1 MIEQQKGEREH
12 FYENSNRLIDKN
24 VIYMPIHAHK
34 SRVQQ
39 TFEEIE
45 MVELNSAGSGGGGQG
60 VVTGSSG
67 VGAGVG
73 RAGVMETQV
82 RGQWYRVFVSLED
95 DYLSIT
101 LDESCENASS
111 LNGNINNNNIDS
123 LNDPDVPDSVANQK
137 RVVRVVKSDNN
148 GLGISI
154 KGGKEN
160 KMPILISKIF
170 KGMAADATEQLYV
183 GDAILAVNGED
194 LREATHDE
202 AVKALK
208 RAGKVV
214 ELEVKYLREVTPYF
228 RKASIIQ
235 EVGWELQR
243 GFLSAA
249 PPPPK
254 SPPRADTRY
263 LPLQLCRLTRSHPS
277 SDPEGRT
284 LELHSP
290 DGVHECW
297 LRALDTTE
305 ANAWFNALHSAL
317 AALTQKALRLASAL
331 PDPPQLQHIGWL
343 ARRHCL
349 QLQNG
354 RGSSESSED
363 GAGSSASTSR
373 GAGSGFGLGLPG
385 GCSGGWRSVFGAV
398 SGRELRL
405 YECAPW
411 SPEAWAS
418 PSITCPL
425 IATRLVSS
433 STPRQ
438 GEAAASSSSS
448 SGTSGTQHGGTFA
461 VRVGTIDGVVTHHL
475 RAETRR
481 DLATWA
487 RAIVQ
492 GCHTAAHS
500 LREYAVRCVWQGRSC
515 QLVVNHE
522 EGFALYAAGSRS
534 LGNGVSP
541 GSAPAPLWRRSFDKL
556 RLSADD
562 GNRLLWLDFEGEDGE
577 IEKRILLQELD
588 LESCPKPIVFV
599 LHNFLSAKIHR
610 LGLTA

>member
-1 MIEQQKGEREH
+1 MAC
-12 FYENSNRLIDKN
+12 D
-24 VIYMPIHAHK
+24 
-34 SRVQQ
+34 VQRAAC
-39 TFEEIE
+39 EEIE
-45 MVELNSAGSGGGGQG
+45 MVELSGTGSGQSSGMG
-60 VVTGSSG
+60 VLGVLGVGLGAVSAATSSASTTSTTGSSS
-67 VGAGVG
+67 ATALG
-73 RAGVMETQV
+73 RAGVLETQV

-95 DYLSIT
+95 DYLSIS
-101 LDESCENASS
+101 LDESCENAGA

-137 RVVRVVKSDNN
+137 RIVRVVKSDNN

-243 GFLSAA
+243 GFLSAT

-263 LPLQLCRLTRSHPS
+263 LPLQLCRLTRAHPS
-277 SDPEGRT
+277 SDPEGRI

-297 LRALDTTE
+297 LRANDNAE
-305 ANAWFNALHSAL
+305 ANVWFNALHSAL
-317 AALTQKALRLASAL
+317 AALTLKALRLASVL

-349 QLQNG
+349 QNG
-354 RGSSESSED
+354 RASSESSED

-373 GAGSGFGLGLPG
+373 GAGSGFGLGG
-385 GCSGGWRSVFGAV
+385 GCTGGWRSVFGAV

-433 STPRQ
+433 PSRQ
-438 GEAAASSSSS
+438 TEANSSSSVA
-448 SGTSGTQHGGTFA
+448 TQQHGAAAFA

-481 DLATWA
+481 DLAAWA

-492 GCHTAAHS
+492 GCHAAAHS
-500 LREYAVRCVWQGRSC
+500 LREYAVRCVWQGRAC

-522 EGFALYAAGSRS
+522 EGFMLYAAGTRGVA
-534 LGNGVSP
+534 GNGISP
-541 GSAPAPLWRRSFDKL
+541 GSPPTPLWRRSFDKL
-556 RLSADD
+556 RMSADD
-562 GNRLLWLDFEGEDGE
+562 GARLLWLDFGGDDGE
-577 IEKRILLQELD
+577 IELD

-610 LGLTA
+610 LGLSA